1 MAVGCCLFVV
11 SVVREAAFSY
21 LAVALQERY
30 RACQVLAMLDRWHT
44 LAVLELATM
53 RKQQKWDERNTA
65 KEWKVTKL
73 ERSGP
78 KDGQSVG
85 AWEAGKRLGDAR
97 WARLRNDA
105 IGKGKL

>member
-1 MAVGCCLFVV
+1 
-11 SVVREAAFSY
+11 
-21 LAVALQERY
+21 
-30 RACQVLAMLDRWHT
+30 MLDRWHT